1 LKTKN
6 AFISELQN
14 DVEQLQI
21 VEDDNIKLKSE
32 ILTKESDL
40 RQWTVKVINQ
50 LIKYFCIL
58 TSLYNFTYKTLK
70 YKYSYTLIT
79 NHYIFIFYYISVFQF
94 RVQVIRPTKRP
105 FITN

>member
-1 LKTKN
+1 MKQELYQTQLQLKTKN

-40 RQWTVKVINQ
+40 KQWTVKVINQ
-50 LIKYFCIL
+50 LVI
-58 TSLYNFTYKTLK
+58 SLF
-70 YKYSYTLIT
+70 
-79 NHYIFIFYYISVFQF
+79 
-94 RVQVIRPTKRP
+94 
-105 FITN
+105 

>member
-1 LKTKN
+1 MKQELYQTQLQLKTKN

-40 RQWTVKVINQ
+40 RQWTVKVIYKL
-50 LIKYFCIL
+50 LIGY
-58 TSLYNFTYKTLK
+58 
-70 YKYSYTLIT
+70 
-79 NHYIFIFYYISVFQF
+79 
-94 RVQVIRPTKRP
+94 
-105 FITN
+105 

>member
-1 LKTKN
+1 MKQELYQTQLQLKTKN

-40 RQWTVKVINQ
+40 KQWTVKVINQ
-50 LIKYFCIL
+50 IIKLI
-58 TSLYNFTYKTLK
+58 N
-70 YKYSYTLIT
+70 
-79 NHYIFIFYYISVFQF
+79 
-94 RVQVIRPTKRP
+94 
-105 FITN
+105 

>member
-1 LKTKN
+1 MKQELYQTQLQLKTKN

-40 RQWTVKVINQ
+40 KQWTVKVINQ
-50 LIKYFCIL
+50 INNQWIA
-58 TSLYNFTYKTLK
+58 N
-70 YKYSYTLIT
+70 
-79 NHYIFIFYYISVFQF
+79 
-94 RVQVIRPTKRP
+94 
-105 FITN
+105 

>member
-1 LKTKN
+1 MQILKQELYQTQLQLKTKN

-32 ILTKESDL
+32 ISTKESDL

-50 LIKYFCIL
+50 PISDFYVL
-58 TSLYNFTYKTLK
+58 TSMCNLSHKIYL
-70 YKYSYTLIT
+70 
-79 NHYIFIFYYISVFQF
+79 
-94 RVQVIRPTKRP
+94 
-105 FITN
+105 

>member
-1 LKTKN
+1 MKQELYQTQLQLKTKN

-40 RQWTVKVINQ
+40 KQWTVKVINQ
-50 LIKYFCIL
+50 LPIG
-58 TSLYNFTYKTLK
+58 N
-70 YKYSYTLIT
+70 
-79 NHYIFIFYYISVFQF
+79 
-94 RVQVIRPTKRP
+94 
-105 FITN
+105 

>member
-1 LKTKN
+1 LKQELYQTQLQLKTKN

-40 RQWTVKVINQ
+40 KQWTVKVINQ
-50 LIKYFCIL
+50 INNQWIA
-58 TSLYNFTYKTLK
+58 N
-70 YKYSYTLIT
+70 
-79 NHYIFIFYYISVFQF
+79 
-94 RVQVIRPTKRP
+94 
-105 FITN
+105 

>member
-1 LKTKN
+1 LKQELYQTQLQLKTKN

-40 RQWTVKVINQ
+40 KQWTVKVINQ
-50 LIKYFCIL
+50 LVI
-58 TSLYNFTYKTLK
+58 SLF
-70 YKYSYTLIT
+70 
-79 NHYIFIFYYISVFQF
+79 
-94 RVQVIRPTKRP
+94 
-105 FITN
+105 

>member
-1 LKTKN
+1 MKQELYQTQLQLKTKI

-32 ILTKESDL
+32 ITTKESDL

-50 LIKYFCIL
+50 PK
-58 TSLYNFTYKTLK
+58 N
-70 YKYSYTLIT
+70 
-79 NHYIFIFYYISVFQF
+79 
-94 RVQVIRPTKRP
+94 
-105 FITN
+105 